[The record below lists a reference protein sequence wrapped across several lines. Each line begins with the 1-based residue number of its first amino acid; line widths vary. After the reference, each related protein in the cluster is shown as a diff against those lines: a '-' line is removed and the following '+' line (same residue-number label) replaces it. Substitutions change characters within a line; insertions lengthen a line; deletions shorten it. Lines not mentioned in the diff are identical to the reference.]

1 MDRKYLKENVNVTP
15 HFTLYELTFKDG
27 ERYVEPPVDAR
38 INLGLLCVYHLEEL
52 RNFFGPIKINSGYRD
67 EDKNLQVGGSKNS
80 YHLHG
85 LACDFHCP
93 SLRFAIRFASYLLVN
108 NDYLES
114 QYQIAELIIH
124 KNPVYIHLAMR
135 AGISDNKFYLDI
147 K

>member
-1 MDRKYLKENVNVTP
+1 MVRKYLETDERLSKY
-15 HFTLYELTFKDG
+15 FTLYELTFKDG

-38 INLGLLCVYHLEEL
+38 INLKMLCACHLGEL
-52 RNFFGPIKINSGYRD
+52 RAVFGPIRINSGYRD
-67 EDKNLQVGGSKNS
+67 EEKNRQVGGAKNS

-85 LACDFHCP
+85 LACDIHCS
-93 SLRFAIRFASYLLVN
+93 SLRMAIRFASVLLNN

-114 QYQIAELIIH
+114 EFQIAELIIH

-135 AGISDNKFYLDI
+135 AGTSDDKFYIDI